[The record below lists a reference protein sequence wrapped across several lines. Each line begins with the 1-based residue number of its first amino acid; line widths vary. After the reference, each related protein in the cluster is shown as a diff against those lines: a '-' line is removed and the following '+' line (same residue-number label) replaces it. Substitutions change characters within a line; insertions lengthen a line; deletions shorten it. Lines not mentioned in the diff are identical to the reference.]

1 MGCKSRFLIDL
12 RANASRLSRGKTG
25 FHPSGRSP
33 RACFSGSCS
42 SAAKMPSCGRI
53 EANAPAH
60 LATVPSSRGVSALAY
75 TMVAERDNQ
84 KVTKERTSALI
95 LLANARVWASEGWQ
109 VVITDADGK
118 QLDPAGFENW
128 LTPVESSPLQP
139 ENSSAPEAQD
149 ASAQGQDV

>member
-1 MGCKSRFLIDL
+1 M
-12 RANASRLSRGKTG
+12 
-25 FHPSGRSP
+25 
-33 RACFSGSCS
+33 
-42 SAAKMPSCGRI
+42 
-53 EANAPAH
+53 
-60 LATVPSSRGVSALAY
+60 AY
-75 TMVAERDNQ
+75 TMVAERDDH

-139 ENSSAPEAQD
+139 ENSSSPKAQD
-149 ASAQGQDV
+149 ASAQGHDVLAEAERPAEEAEEAAEDSLESHESLEDASLEDESLEEAYESLDASEYPFSDQDFSEASGSLT